1 MIFVAIY
8 TFIRETVKVILESI
22 FGGQSKIVNYAGLIT
37 IALFL
42 VVILTIF
49 QVFRACL
56 SSCSD
61 RREEKKIEKIEA
73 NIVEKKVEANVL
85 TNIQVEVENEANNSS
100 VNTNRVLNTDSGTRQ
115 SDFSTVKR
123 KWCADHPK
131 DSKCR

>member
-8 TFIRETVKVILESI
+8 QFIRETVKVILESI
-22 FGGQSKIVNYAGLIT
+22 FGSQSKVVNYAGLIT
-37 IALFL
+37 ISL
-42 VVILTIF
+42 VLVLILAIF

-73 NIVEKKVEANVL
+73 NITEDKVETKVLVNKKEEISNEVNQAN
-85 TNIQVEVENEANNSS
+85 ANFADTSRRDSS
-100 VNTNRVLNTDSGTRQ
+100 TRDSN
-115 SDFSTVKR
+115 FSTVRR
-123 KWCADHPK
+123 KFCQQHPG